1 MRSARAMD
9 FQDSPDDAA
18 VRSEAAAFAAEQLA
32 GAAEA
37 LEAAGNARPREF
49 YHRLASAGWFRPL
62 VPAAYGGA
70 ADRVGCMTACLIR
83 EEFARVCSFAAA
95 AFAVQGLGAYP
106 LIAAGNEAQRERW
119 LPVMASGETI
129 GAFALTER
137 GAGSDVAGV
146 ETRAAREGDDYVLDG
161 AKVFISNG
169 GVADLYTV
177 FARTGDARSARGL
190 SAFLVEADRPGFS
203 VTRQMNVM
211 AFDVLAEL
219 GFETCRIPAAN
230 RLGEE
235 GEGFALAMA
244 TLALYRTTVGAHA
257 VGLARAGFEAARAW
271 ARTREQFGRP
281 IGAFQGIGFQLADMA
296 SDIEAARLMVYR
308 AARAFD
314 CGAPDAARRSS
325 MAKLFATEAAGR
337 VIDAAVQIHGGWGV
351 ATDLP
356 IERLY
361 REIRPLRVYEGTSEI
376 QRLVIAKA
384 ELAREPGDD
393 L

>member
-1 MRSARAMD
+1 MD
-9 FQDSPDDAA
+9 FQNTPDDTAL
-18 VRSEAAAFAAEQLA
+18 RERAAAFAAEHLT

-37 LEAAGNARPREF
+37 LEAGSDARPREF
-49 YHRLASAGWFRPL
+49 YDRLAAAGWFRHV
-62 VPAAYGGA
+62 VPAAWGGT
-70 ADRVGCMTACLIR
+70 ADTVGCMAACLIR
-83 EEFARVCSFAAA
+83 EEFAQVCSFASA

-106 LIAAGNEAQRERW
+106 LVLAGDEAQRRRW
-119 LPVMASGETI
+119 LPAMAAGETI

-137 GAGSDVAGV
+137 AAGSDVAAV

-161 AKVFISNG
+161 AKLFISNG

-177 FARTGDARSARGL
+177 FVRTGEERSARGL
-190 SAFLVEADRPGFS
+190 TAFLVEADRPGFS
-203 VTRQMNVM
+203 VVRQMNVM

-219 GFETCRIPAAN
+219 GFEGCRIPAAN

-235 GEGFALAMA
+235 GEGFALAMG

-257 VGLARAGFEAARAW
+257 LGLARAGFGAARDW
-271 ARTREQFGRP
+271 AREREQFGRP

-296 SDIEAARLMVYR
+296 TDIEAARLMVAR

-314 CGAPDAARRSS
+314 SGAPDAARRSS

-351 ATDLP
+351 TADMP
-356 IERLY
+356 VERLY

-384 ELAREPGDD
+384 ELARVPGDD

>member
-1 MRSARAMD
+1 MD
-9 FQDSPDDAA
+9 IQDTPDDAA
-18 VRSEAAAFAAEQLA
+18 LRERAAAFAAEHLT

-37 LEAAGNARPREF
+37 LEAGGDARPREF
-49 YHRLASAGWFRPL
+49 YDRLAAAGWFRHV
-62 VPAAYGGA
+62 VPAAWGGA
-70 ADRVGCMTACLIR
+70 ADTVGCMAACLIR
-83 EEFARVCSFAAA
+83 EEFARVCSFASA

-106 LIAAGNEAQRERW
+106 LVLAGDEAQRRRW
-119 LPVMASGETI
+119 LPAMAAGETI

-137 GAGSDVAGV
+137 AAGSDVAAV

-161 AKVFISNG
+161 AKLFISNG

-177 FARTGDARSARGL
+177 FARTGEERSARGL
-190 SAFLVEADRPGFS
+190 TAFLVEADRAGFS
-203 VTRQMNVM
+203 VVRQMNVM

-219 GFETCRIPAAN
+219 GFEGCRIPAAN

-235 GEGFALAMA
+235 GEGFALAMD

-257 VGLARAGFEAARAW
+257 LGLARAGFDAARDW
-271 ARTREQFGRP
+271 ARSREQFGRP

-296 SDIEAARLMVYR
+296 TDIEAARLMVAR

-314 CGAPDAARRSS
+314 SGDPDAARRSS

-351 ATDLP
+351 TVDMP
-356 IERLY
+356 VERFY

-384 ELAREPGDD
+384 ELARVPGDD

>member
-1 MRSARAMD
+1 MD
-9 FQDSPDDAA
+9 FNDSPDDAA
-18 VRSEAAAFAAEQLA
+18 LRAEAAAFAVGQLA

-37 LEAAGNARPREF
+37 LEANGDARPRAF
-49 YHRLASAGWFRPL
+49 YDRLAAAGWFRHL
-62 VPAAYGGA
+62 VPADQGGA
-70 ADRVGCMTACLIR
+70 ADRVGCLTVCLVR
-83 EEFARVCSFAAA
+83 EEFARVCSFASA

-106 LIAAGNEAQRERW
+106 LVLAGSEAQRSRW
-119 LPVMASGETI
+119 LPAMASGETI

-137 GAGSDVAGV
+137 AAGSDVAAL
-146 ETRAAREGDDYVLDG
+146 ETRARREGDDYLLDG

-177 FARTGDARSARGL
+177 FARTGEERSARGIT
-190 SAFLVEADRPGFS
+190 AFLVEADRPGFS
-203 VTRQMNVM
+203 VKRQMSVM

-230 RLGEE
+230 RLGGE
-235 GEGFALAMA
+235 GEGFAIAMA
-244 TLALYRTTVGAHA
+244 TLGLFRTTVGAHA
-257 VGLARAGFEAARAW
+257 VGLARAGFDAARDR
-271 ARTREQFGRP
+271 ARVREQFGRP

-296 SDIEAARLMVYR
+296 TDIEAARLMVYR

-314 CGAPDAARRSS
+314 GDAPDAARRSS
-325 MAKLFATEAAGR
+325 MAKLFATEAASR

-351 ATDLP
+351 AGDLP
-356 IERLY
+356 LERLY

-384 ELAREPGDD
+384 ELARASDEDF
-393 L
+393 

>member
-1 MRSARAMD
+1 MD

-18 VRSEAAAFAAEQLA
+18 LRERAAAFAGEQLV

-37 LEAAGNARPREF
+37 LEADGDAHPREF
-49 YHRLASAGWFRPL
+49 YDRLAAADWFRPL
-62 VPAAYGGA
+62 VPAAYGGT
-70 ADRVGCMTACLIR
+70 ADKVGCMTACLIR
-83 EEFARVCSFAAA
+83 EEFARVCSFASA

-106 LIAAGNEAQRERW
+106 LVLAGTQAQCARW
-119 LPVMASGETI
+119 LPAMANGETI

-146 ETRAAREGDDYVLDG
+146 ETCAVREGDNYRLDG

-169 GVADLYTV
+169 GIADVYTV
-177 FARTGDARSARGL
+177 FARAGDARSARGL
-190 SAFLVEADRPGFS
+190 SAFLVEAGRPGFS

-219 GFETCRIPAAN
+219 GFENCRIPAAN

-235 GEGFALAMA
+235 GEGFALAMG

-257 VGLARAGFEAARAW
+257 VGLARAGFEAACEW
-271 ARTREQFGRP
+271 ARTRKQFGHP
-281 IGAFQGIGFQLADMA
+281 IGTFQGIGFQLADMA
-296 SDIEAARLMVYR
+296 TEIEAARLMVYR

-314 CGAPDAARRSS
+314 DDAPGAARRSS
-325 MAKLFATEAAGR
+325 MAKLFATEAASR

-376 QRLVIAKA
+376 QRLLIAKA
-384 ELAREPGDD
+384 ELVREPGDD